1 MKIAVIG
8 GTGFIGNHLVRAL
21 LEKNNEVLVTGT
33 TLAKAKKYNWFNQ
46 VVFIELNL
54 NEYANQSKLL
64 EIVKCDKIIHL
75 AWKGLP
81 NYKDLFH
88 FEEELL
94 VQYNFIKSLVVL
106 GMKDI
111 TITGTCFEYGMKE
124 GALSTDTPSDPQNPY
139 ALAKDSLRKFLIQL
153 QSKHEFQLKWLRLFY
168 MYGSGQSEKSL
179 LSQLDKALNNGDDY
193 FNMSGG
199 EQLRDYL
206 DIRDLVEM
214 LINTM
219 IEKQNGV
226 YNICSGNP
234 ISVKQFVEDYLRKN
248 NKSIK
253 LNLGF
258 YSYPDY
264 EPMNFWGI
272 KSSL

>member
-8 GTGFIGNHLVRAL
+8 GTGFIGSHLVEIL
-21 LEKNNEVLVTGT
+21 LKKNIEVLVTGT
-33 TLAKAKKYNWFNQ
+33 NLHNAKKFEWFDK
-46 VVFIELNL
+46 VEFIELNL
-54 NEYANQSKLL
+54 NEYSNQTKLL
-64 EIVKCDKIIHL
+64 KIVECNKIIHL

-94 VQYNFIKSLVVL
+94 IQYNFIKSLVIL

-124 GALSTDTPSDPQNPY
+124 GALSVDTPTDPQNPY
-139 ALAKDSLRKFLIQL
+139 AIAKDSLRKFLIQL
-153 QSKHEFQLKWLRLFY
+153 QTKHEFQLKWLRLFY
-168 MYGSGQSEKSL
+168 IYGTGQSEKSL
-179 LSQLDKALNNGDDY
+179 ISQLDKAIKNGDEY

-199 EQLRDYL
+199 EQVRDYSE
-206 DIRDLVEM
+206 INDLVEM
-214 LINTM
+214 LISTVL
-219 IEKQNGV
+219 EKQNGV
-226 YNICSGNP
+226 YNICSGIP
-234 ISVKQFVEDYLRKN
+234 ITVKQFVENYLKN
-248 NKSIK
+248 NKKSIK

-258 YSYPDY
+258 YDYPDY

-272 KSSL
+272 K

>member
-8 GTGFIGNHLVRAL
+8 GTGFIGNHLIRTL
-21 LEKNNEVLVTGT
+21 LRKNFKVLVTGT
-33 TLAKAKKYNWFNQ
+33 NVEKAKKYDWFDQ
-46 VVFIELNL
+46 VDFIELDL
-54 NEYANQSKLL
+54 KEYNNQSKLL
-64 EIVKCDKIIHL
+64 EIVKYDKIIHL

-81 NYKDLFH
+81 NYKELFH

-94 VQYNFIKSLVVL
+94 IQYTFIKSLVML

-124 GALSTDTPSDPQNPY
+124 GALSADTPSDPQNPY
-139 ALAKDSLRKFLIQL
+139 ALAKDTLRKFLTQL
-153 QSKHEFQLKWLRLFY
+153 QTKHEFQLRWLRLFY
-168 MYGSGQSEKSL
+168 MYGSGQSEKSI
-179 LSQLDKALNNGDDY
+179 LSQLEKALKNGDEY

-206 DIRDLVEM
+206 EITDLVEM
-214 LINTM
+214 LINAM
-219 IEKQNGV
+219 AEKQNGV

-234 ISVKQFVEDYLRKN
+234 ISIKQLVENYLIKN
-248 NKSIK
+248 KKAIK

-272 KSSL
+272 K

>member
-21 LEKNNEVLVTGT
+21 LKKDNELLVTGT
-33 TLAKAKKYNWFNQ
+33 TLAKAKKYDWFNQ
-46 VVFIELNL
+46 VDFIELNL
-54 NEYANQSKLL
+54 NEYSNQEKLL

-81 NYKDLFH
+81 NYKDLYH
-88 FEEELL
+88 IEEELF
-94 VQYNFIKSLVVL
+94 VQYNFVKSLVVL
-106 GMKDI
+106 GVKDI

-124 GALSTDTPSDPQNPY
+124 GALSADTPSNPQNPY

-153 QSKHEFQLKWLRLFY
+153 QTKHEFQLKWLRLFY

-179 LSQLDKALNNGDDY
+179 LSQLDKALKNGDEY

-206 DIRDLVEM
+206 DVKELVDM
-214 LINTM
+214 LIEAM
-219 IEKQNGV
+219 IEKQDGV

-234 ISVKQFVEDYLRKN
+234 ISVKKFVEDYLRKN

-272 KSSL
+272 KSS

>member
-8 GTGFIGNHLVRAL
+8 GTGFIGNHLVRAML
-21 LEKNNEVLVTGT
+21 KKGIKVLVTGT
-33 TLAKAKKYNWFNQ
+33 NLMKAQEYDWYNQ
-46 VVFIELNL
+46 VDFMELNI
-54 NEYANQSKLL
+54 NEYTNQTKLFK
-64 EIVKCDKIIHL
+64 IVECNKIIHL

-124 GALSTDTPSDPQNPY
+124 GALSADTPTDPQNPY
-139 ALAKDSLRKFLIQL
+139 ALAKDSLRKFLTQL
-153 QSKHEFQLKWLRLFY
+153 QTKYEFQLKWLRLFY
-168 MYGSGQSEKSL
+168 MYGPGQSEKSI
-179 LSQLDKALNNGDDY
+179 LSQLDKALKNGEQF

-206 DIRDLVEM
+206 EINELVEM
-214 LINTM
+214 LINAM
-219 IEKQNGV
+219 VEKQNGV
-226 YNICSGNP
+226 YNICSGIP
-234 ISVKQFVEDYLRKN
+234 ISIKQFVQDYLVKN
-248 NKSIK
+248 KQNIK

-272 KSSL
+272 K